1 MKPWFGLGKLELAA
15 FVFFSLF
22 LLLQCLSIAAAN
34 VALGFSVFFILCL
47 LISAFK
53 TPKRRGSLRSINR
66 IDFFAFCSFCSGEQ
80 FFARPYL
87 VATYL
92 KGARFL

>member
-53 TPKRRGSLRSINR
+53 NSKK
-66 IDFFAFCSFCSGEQ
+66 
-80 FFARPYL
+80 
-87 VATYL
+87 
-92 KGARFL
+92 KGFLEICQQNRFLCLLFVLFWGTILC